1 MGYGMAGWQGDG
13 LIPMRAKK
21 PRGVSLN
28 PEVFHA
34 AKEYGVGGPSRSAAR
49 AARNQ
54 SGYAAADHGSFGVT
68 PKATADWGTIDAASL
83 DPFPRGVTAESQIAA
98 NAASKSAPNPTGVT
112 GATDG
117 FVSFEGGYQPQPS
130 VGNTG
135 IKTFGS
141 TASDEY
147 YFNLVNALSGNQY
160 NRELLGQGLAYGL
173 DRQDESRIRGERPIW
188 DRLNQRNVVN
198 SGIADQTLGEYE
210 SDQLRSIGD
219 MLRQYDLSAQQLNIG
234 GDLAQEQQY
243 YRGIDSDALADAL
256 GVAATTANISDPNE
270 LRASIAQQI
279 RSLQ

>member
-34 AKEYGVGGPSRSAAR
+34 AKEYGVGGPSRGAAR
-49 AARNQ
+49 ATRNQ
-54 SGYAAADHGSFGVT
+54 SGYAAADQGSFGVT

-83 DPFPRGVTAESQIAA
+83 DPFPRGGTVTPESQIAA
-98 NAASKSAPNPTGVT
+98 KELSLAAPNPT

-117 FVSFEGGYQPQPS
+117 FVSSPEGGYQPQSS

-256 GVAATTANISDPNE
+256 GVAADTANISDPNE

>member
-1 MGYGMAGWQGDG
+1 MAFRLLDHMP
-13 LIPMRAKK
+13 IPGKTKK
-21 PRGVSLN
+21 VRGVSLN
-28 PEVFHA
+28 PESFYGR
-34 AKEYGVGGPSRSAAR
+34 KEYGAGGPSRLE
-49 AARNQ
+49 RNNAG
-54 SGYAAADHGSFGVT
+54 SYAAEGMNNAIGTWGR
-68 PKATADWGTIDAASL
+68 PGATADWGTIDAASL
-83 DPFPRGVTAESQIAA
+83 DPFPRGGTVTPESQIAA
-98 NAASKSAPNPTGVT
+98 NAASAAAPNP
-112 GATDG
+112 ALDG
-117 FVSFEGGYQPQPS
+117 FVSSPESGYQPQPS

-135 IKTFGS
+135 IKTFGT

-147 YFNLVNALSGNQY
+147 YFNLIDALSGNQY

-173 DRQDESRIRGERPIW
+173 DTADRNRVRGERPIW

-198 SGIADQTLGEYE
+198 SGIADQTWGEFE

-256 GVAATTANISDPNE
+256 NVAATTGNISDPNE

-279 RSLQ
+279 RSLG

>member
-34 AKEYGVGGPSRSAAR
+34 AKEYGVGGPSRLEKNNAGS
-49 AARNQ
+49 
-54 SGYAAADHGSFGVT
+54 YAAEGMNNAIGTWGR
-68 PKATADWGTIDAASL
+68 PGATADWGTIDAASL
-83 DPFPRGVTAESQIAA
+83 DPFPRGGTVTPESQIAA
-98 NAASKSAPNPTGVT
+98 KELSLAAPNPT

-117 FVSFEGGYQPQPS
+117 FVSSPEGGYQPQSS

-256 GVAATTANISDPNE
+256 GVAADTANISDPNE